1 MVKSLAIV
9 VPVFNEVDNLESLV
23 ERVSIALKRNY
34 DFDLVLI
41 DDGST
46 DGSWEKMRSLSDRF
60 KNVTAVRLSRNFG
73 HQYAVLAG
81 LEYVQQLDCDA
92 IVLMDADLQ
101 DPPELIVDMTKL
113 LNDDVDVVF
122 GKRIDRQGESFS
134 KKLTATL
141 FYRLFDRLVPFEVPL
156 DVGDFRVFKA
166 NLVAVLL
173 QSKDSSPFL
182 RGLFAHAGFPSV
194 AFQYSREK
202 RFAGQT
208 KYNYKKMFRLAL
220 DAILCFSD
228 KPFRLVLKYSFIALI
243 FVFGISIYSVV
254 NAVAY
259 DASPGWLST
268 FALVSFFGTI
278 NVVLLALIGR
288 YVTLGLSTIVTRPR
302 WIVCDVVKKS

>member
-1 MVKSLAIV
+1 MVKSLAII
-9 VPVFNEVDNLESLV
+9 VPVFNEVDNLDSLV
-23 ERVSIALKRNY
+23 ERVSISLKRNL
-34 DFDLVLI
+34 DFDLILV

-46 DGSWEKMRSLSDRF
+46 DRSWEKMRSLSNRF
-60 KNVTAVRLSRNFG
+60 KNVTSVRLSRNFG

-81 LEYVQQLDCDA
+81 LEYVQQSDYDA
-92 IVLMDADLQ
+92 IVLIDADLQ
-101 DPPELIVDMTKL
+101 DPPELIVEMTKL
-113 LNDDVDVVF
+113 LSDDVDVVF
-122 GKRIDRQGESFS
+122 GQRIDRQGESFL
-134 KKLTATL
+134 KKITATF
-141 FYRLFDRLVPFEVPL
+141 FYRLFNWLVPFEVPL

-166 NLVAVLL
+166 KLVTVLV

-182 RGLFAHAGFPSV
+182 RGLFAHAGFPSI

-208 KYNYKKMFRLAL
+208 KYNYRKMFSLAL

-243 FVFGISIYSVV
+243 LVFGISIYSLV

-259 DASPGWLST
+259 GASPGWLST

-278 NVVLLALIGR
+278 NVILLALIGR
-288 YVTLGLSTIVTRPR
+288 YVTLGLSTTVNRPR
-302 WIVCDVVKKS
+302 WIVREVVKKP